1 MLTSFEYEIVN
12 KEYIRCLK
20 LINTY
25 NQRGQKCII
34 FSLRSFECLINK
46 TMYNTVFNSVAD
58 QLRKDN
64 YDVIT
69 HNREMLILWDKRDDI
84 IGKKINEER
93 ETKIIEKQL
102 NKKIKKKDK
111 DITLNHISIKFGDYI
126 DSFPIK
132 TGIY

>member
-25 NQRGQKCII
+25 NQHGQKCII

-46 TMYNTVFNSVAD
+46 TMYNTVFNNVAD

-64 YDVIT
+64 YDVIIN
-69 HNREMLILWDKRDDI
+69 NREMLILWDKRDDI

-111 DITLNHISIKFGDYI
+111 DITLNHISIKFGDYV